1 MPLLQDRATLRG
13 AVVVLDDRTVL
24 RAVDLEIGPGITVV
38 RGQNGA
44 GKTTLLRALAGL
56 VPLARGTRAIDGDV
70 LYLGHRPQLHRA
82 LSAIEN
88 LSFFARYRGLATD
101 GIPQALRS
109 WGVTDTARP
118 VERLSAGQRRRSS
131 LARLEIE
138 RCRLVLLDEP
148 FAELDDEAAA
158 LLAGRL
164 EDCASRDQAVVIAT
178 HAHTELAR
186 YRTLRL
192 DAGALVE

>member
-1 MPLLQDRATLRG
+1 MPSVQDRATLRG
-13 AVVVLDDRTVL
+13 AAVVLDDRTVL
-24 RAVDLEIGPGITVV
+24 RDVDLAVGPGITVV

-56 VPLARGTRAIDGDV
+56 IPLSRGTRTVEGDL

-82 LSAIEN
+82 LSALEN
-88 LSFFARYRGLATD
+88 LTFFARYRGVPAD
-101 GIPQALRS
+101 GIAAALLS

-118 VERLSAGQRRRSS
+118 VERLSAGQRRRAS
-131 LARLEIE
+131 LARLEVE
-138 RCRLVLLDEP
+138 RCAVVLLDEP

-158 LLAGRL
+158 LLAGRID
-164 EDCASRDQAVVIAT
+164 DCGTRGQTVVIAT
-178 HAHTELAR
+178 HAHAELMR

-192 DAGALVE
+192 DAGTLAT

>member
-1 MPLLQDRATLRG
+1 MPSVQDRATLRG
-13 AVVVLDDRTVL
+13 AAVVLDDRTVL
-24 RAVDLEIGPGITVV
+24 RDVDLAVGPGITVV

-56 VPLARGTRAIDGDV
+56 IPLSRGTRTVEGDL

-82 LSAIEN
+82 LSALEN
-88 LSFFARYRGLATD
+88 LTFFARYRGVPAD
-101 GIPQALRS
+101 GIAAALLS

-118 VERLSAGQRRRSS
+118 VERLSAGQRRRAS
-131 LARLEIE
+131 LARLEVE
-138 RCRLVLLDEP
+138 RCAVVLLDEP

-158 LLAGRL
+158 LLAGRID
-164 EDCASRDQAVVIAT
+164 DCGTRGQTVVIAT
-178 HAHTELAR
+178 HAHAELMR

-192 DAGALVE
+192 DTGTLR